1 MALLLKKKTVEQP
14 KKVERP
20 LLTKKS
26 LTKKVALVKVEKT
39 APAPKAKPNK
49 VESLPSDEYTPLIPQ
64 VVIEISE
71 TQSLVLR
78 ATRGGELGLP
88 RLDIREY
95 VKTEK
100 YTGFTKKGVNI
111 PLEHI
116 EDLAQK
122 LHIMANSHP
131 VVTALKDMEYTEE

>member
-1 MALLLKKKTVEQP
+1 MALLLKKKTAEQP
-14 KKVERP
+14 KKVVRP
-20 LLTKKS
+20 TLTKKS
-26 LTKKVALVKVEKT
+26 LTKKVTLVKVEK
-39 APAPKAKPNK
+39 PAPKEKPKK
-49 VESLPSDEYTPLIPQ
+49 VESLPLDEYTPLIPQ

-71 TQSLVLR
+71 SQSLVLR

-100 YTGFTKKGVNI
+100 YTGFTKKGINI

-116 EDLAQK
+116 SDLAQK

-131 VVTALKDMEYTEE
+131 VVTALKDMEYTDEE

>member
-1 MALLLKKKTVEQP
+1 MALLLKKKTAEQP

-26 LTKKVALVKVEKT
+26 LTKKVTLVKVEK
-39 APAPKAKPNK
+39 PAPKEKPKK
-49 VESLPSDEYTPLIPQ
+49 VESLPLDEYTPLIPQ

-71 TQSLVLR
+71 SQSLVLR

-95 VKTEK
+95 VKTER
-100 YTGFTKKGVNI
+100 YTGFTKKGINI

-116 EDLAQK
+116 SDLAQK

-131 VVTALKDMEYTEE
+131 VVTALKDMEYTDEE

>member
-1 MALLLKKKTVEQP
+1 MALLLKKKTAEQP

-26 LTKKVALVKVEKT
+26 LTKKVTLVKVEK
-39 APAPKAKPNK
+39 PVPKEKPKK
-49 VESLPSDEYTPLIPQ
+49 VESLPPDEYTPLIPQ

-71 TQSLVLR
+71 SQSLVLR
-78 ATRGGELGLP
+78 ATRGGELGFP

-100 YTGFTKKGVNI
+100 YTGFTKKGINI

-116 EDLAQK
+116 SDLVQK

-131 VVTALKDMEYTEE
+131 VVTALKDMEYTDEE

>member
-1 MALLLKKKTVEQP
+1 MALLLKKKTAEQP

-26 LTKKVALVKVEKT
+26 LTKKVTLVKVEKLV
-39 APAPKAKPNK
+39 PKEKPKK

-71 TQSLVLR
+71 SQSLVLR

-95 VKTEK
+95 VKTEE
-100 YTGFTKKGVNI
+100 YTGFTKKGINI

-116 EDLAQK
+116 SDLAQK
-122 LHIMANSHP
+122 LHIMANSNP
-131 VVTALKDMEYTEE
+131 VVTALKDMEYTDEE